1 MRSIDLP
8 ANRLMPR
15 HTRLTTSA
23 RNRSPGHQFGSPLL
37 ARAAHPCDRSR
48 GGDGS
53 ITRRSDKRT
62 HPPAESL
69 CRLVGT
75 PPDRSVH
82 RLPGHSQPTDG
93 LPDRRPV
100 RLSRLARVARPA
112 AGGRL
117 SRAGRGAGKSFSGRL
132 PFLRKIF
139 VPDWGSTSSGQQ
151 FSLKMDMVI

>member
-1 MRSIDLP
+1 MSGLTRPPSRCANWSAHRTID
-8 ANRLMPR
+8 NY
-15 HTRLTTSA
+15 T
-23 RNRSPGHQFGSPLL
+23 GSL
-37 ARAAHPCDRSR
+37 S
-48 GGDGS
+48 
-53 ITRRSDKRT
+53 
-62 HPPAESL
+62 
-69 CRLVGT
+69 T
-75 PPDRSVH
+75 P
-82 RLPGHSQPTDG
+82 QPTDG
-93 LPDRRPV
+93 LPDRRPA